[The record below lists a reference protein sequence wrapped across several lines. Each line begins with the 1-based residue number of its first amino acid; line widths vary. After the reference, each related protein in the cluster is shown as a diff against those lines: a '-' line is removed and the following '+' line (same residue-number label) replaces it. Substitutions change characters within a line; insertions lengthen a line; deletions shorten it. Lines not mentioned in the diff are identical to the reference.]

1 MTGSPEQSSTEVER
15 FLERYGWMIAAVI
28 VAIGF
33 YLRWDGLGE
42 YWLNPDEGIYYSA
55 VTLESW
61 EGIKQELV
69 GNAHP
74 PLFYVMLRAMGA
86 FGSDFLWLRIP
97 SLLFGCLAIH
107 GMYLA
112 GKAYAGTLAGLVGAL
127 ILALMPSAIL
137 QSQIIRPYMILLAF
151 VLYSLAFLG
160 RYLGTGSRRNLYG
173 YASFFLL
180 AILTHY
186 SAFLVLGILGIGLG
200 LMTLTKQLQPRQ
212 VRDLLIASSLPGLAV
227 ILLYFLHI
235 RPSLQGSDLQAQA
248 LDTWMSSFMIADG
261 RQAWQGMQ
269 GLMRYLFGFRQ
280 AGTIFLIFV
289 VGLFFAIDRKRK
301 LLYTLPLTALG
312 VALLFSFMG
321 QYPFGDSR
329 HSLYLVP
336 FLLLPMAFGISQV
349 LSMGKQPAMIGAGVL
364 ALLFALPAIGNFIMV
379 GGPQRVR
386 FLDERLSSTAGFREK
401 VEPQIRAI
409 RDRPGMMIL
418 NVQSYY
424 LLLPLLL
431 EMRESE
437 VWHAPYAGSPDGY
450 RTGTFGKCQVVISK
464 DWDMSAGLDRD
475 AGPETLA
482 GLMRNV
488 DALSPDLLI
497 REQRSAW
504 IMIGGWDMPLADG
517 LLRIDREASGKLIK
531 RAFMLEDRNPFP
543 GSVQTNPRSFVG
555 FEVDLSFYS
564 GLLGG

>member
-1 MTGSPEQSSTEVER
+1 
-15 FLERYGWMIAAVI
+15 
-28 VAIGF
+28 
-33 YLRWDGLGE
+33 DGLGE
-42 YWLNPDEGIYYSA
+42 FWLNPDEGIYYSA

-61 EGIKQELV
+61 EGIKQELI

-74 PLFYVMLRAMGA
+74 PLFYLLLRAMGV
-86 FGSDFLWLRIP
+86 FGTDFLWLRIP
-97 SLLFGCLAIH
+97 SLIFGCLAIH

-127 ILALMPSAIL
+127 FMALMPSAIL

-151 VLYSLAFLG
+151 VLYSLTYLG
-160 RYLGTGSRRNLYG
+160 RYLGGGSRRNLYG
-173 YASFFLL
+173 YAGFFLL

-186 SAFLVLGILGIGLG
+186 SAFLVLGILGISLG
-200 LMTLTKQLQPRQ
+200 VMTLSKQLEKQQ
-212 VRDLLIASSLPGLAV
+212 VRDLLIASSLPAV
-227 ILLYFLHI
+227 AVVLLYFLHI

-261 RQAWQGMQ
+261 EQAWQGTQ

-280 AGTIFLIFV
+280 AGTVFLILV
-289 VGLFFAIDRKRK
+289 VGLFFAIDRKRSQ
-301 LLYTLPLTALG
+301 LYTMPLAAFA

-336 FLLLPMAFGISQV
+336 FLILPMAFGISQV
-349 LSMGKQPAMIGAGVL
+349 FSMGRVPAAIAGLVL
-364 ALLFALPAIGNFIMV
+364 ACLFALPVIGNFIMV

-386 FLDERLSSTAGFREK
+386 FLDERLSTTAGFREK
-401 VEPQIRAI
+401 VEPQVTAL
-409 RDRPGMMIL
+409 RDKAGMMIL

-431 EMRESE
+431 EMRDSE

-450 RTGTFGKCQVVISK
+450 RTGRFGECQVVISK
-464 DWDMSAGLDRD
+464 DWDMSAGLDRN
-475 AGPETLA
+475 AGPESLA

-488 DALSPDLLI
+488 DALSPDLKI
-497 REQRSAW
+497 REQGSAW

-517 LLRIDREASGKLIK
+517 LLRINRDAGGKLIK
-531 RAFMLEDRNPFP
+531 KAFMLEDRSPIA

-555 FEVDLSFYS
+555 FEVDLTVYD